1 MYVSYIN
8 LENNDTF
15 VRKKKKKRFL
25 LKILKKKKKK
35 KIIFKILK
43 NLFKF
48 KKKKKLK
55 QKHNPFYLF
64 YFLKLLT
71 LFQFLFTS

>member
-15 VRKKKKKRFL
+15 VRKKKKKKFF
-25 LKILKKKKKK
+25 
-35 KIIFKILK
+35 FKILK
-43 NLFKF
+43 YLLKF